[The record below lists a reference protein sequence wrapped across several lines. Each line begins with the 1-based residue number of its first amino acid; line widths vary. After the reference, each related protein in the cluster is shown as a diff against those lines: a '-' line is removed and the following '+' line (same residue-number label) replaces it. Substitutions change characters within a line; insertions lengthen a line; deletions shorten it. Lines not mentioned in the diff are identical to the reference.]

1 MEIYLYLAKGLNYV
15 EAVPGN
21 REDLMFDAQ
30 NFIRKLSW
38 KMYFKLK
45 ASESA
50 QPIENE
56 DMHAHMLTNRN
67 RYPDFNHPLLDQ
79 IKTKIMGW
87 VSNVE
92 LKKPTANL
100 NGNELKGSKLLL
112 ELING
117 ERVFITKADKGGA
130 TLIINYDTVVY
141 TILQEIENSCKY
153 IKLEEPVEKRM

>member
-1 MEIYLYLAKGLNYV
+1 
-15 EAVPGN
+15 
-21 REDLMFDAQ
+21 MF
-30 NFIRKLSW
+30 IISSM

-92 LKKPTANL
+92 LKKPTA
-100 NGNELKGSKLLL
+100 
-112 ELING
+112 
-117 ERVFITKADKGGA
+117 
-130 TLIINYDTVVY
+130 
-141 TILQEIENSCKY
+141 
-153 IKLEEPVEKRM
+153 

>member
-1 MEIYLYLAKGLNYV
+1 MEIYLYLAKGLNYM

-92 LKKPTANL
+92 LKKPTA
-100 NGNELKGSKLLL
+100 
-112 ELING
+112 
-117 ERVFITKADKGGA
+117 
-130 TLIINYDTVVY
+130 
-141 TILQEIENSCKY
+141 
-153 IKLEEPVEKRM
+153 